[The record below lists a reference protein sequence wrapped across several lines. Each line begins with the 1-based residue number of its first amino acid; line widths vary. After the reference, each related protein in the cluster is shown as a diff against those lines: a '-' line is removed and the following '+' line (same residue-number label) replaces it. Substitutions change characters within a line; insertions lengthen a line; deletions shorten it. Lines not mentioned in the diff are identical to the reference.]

1 MFKKI
6 LIANRGEIACRIIKT
21 ARRMGIATV
30 AVYSDAD
37 ARAPFVQMADE
48 AVHIGPSP
56 AAQSYLLAD
65 KIIAACKQTGAEA
78 VHPGYGFLS
87 ERTSF
92 AQGLAAEGIAFI
104 GPPVNAIAAMGDK
117 IESKKLAMKAGVNV
131 VPGFVGEIDDTGHA
145 VRISAEIGYPVMMK
159 ASAGGGGKG
168 MRLAYKEA
176 DVREGFEATKREGL
190 NSFGDDRVFI
200 EKFILNP
207 RHIEIQILG
216 DQHGNILYL
225 NERECSIQRRHQK
238 VVEEAPSPF
247 VTPRMRQA
255 MGEQC
260 VALSRAVGY
269 YSAGTVELIVSG
281 ADPTGESFY
290 FLEMNTRLQVEHPVT
305 ECITGVDLVEQM
317 IRVAAGEKLAMTQDD
332 IKIDGWAIENRVYAE
347 DPYRGFLPSTGRLT
361 RYRSPISHIPFVS
374 SVVETPQIGVKPHG
388 VSTMLE
394 ANGEVGDDLGLRGI
408 DGVRVDDGVQE
419 GGEVS
424 MFYDP
429 MIAKLITWGPTRDE
443 AADKQIAALDRF
455 EIEGLSHNIDFVSA
469 IMQHPRFRAGG
480 LTTGFIAEEYP
491 TGFHGAPASPEL
503 VKSLAAIVAF
513 VATAE
518 ADRARQVDGQLGDT
532 LPPPSAWQVKIG
544 DVVHDVGLTEDRIEV
559 DGEAFDL
566 SMEYTPGDRLI
577 EAEIPTRN
585 VRPEPVEGQEGERNG
600 ASPAVAYGSTSSA
613 RTGLGAMEEIDVKI
627 ARTRDGF
634 KLTTRGASHNVSV
647 LPGHIAHLADHMIEK
662 IPPDMSRFLICP
674 MPGLLVALHVS
685 AGDKVEAGQPLAVV
699 EAMKM
704 ENILRAEK
712 SGVVKSINAAQG
724 ESLAVDAI
732 ILEME

>member
-6 LIANRGEIACRIIKT
+6 LIANRGEIACRVIKT
-21 ARRMGIATV
+21 ARRMGIQTV

-37 ARAPFVQMADE
+37 ARAPFVAMADE

-56 AAQSYLLAD
+56 ASESYLIAD

-92 AQGLAAEGIAFI
+92 AEQLAAEGIEFI

-117 IESKKLAMKAGVNV
+117 IESKKLAKAAGVNV
-131 VPGFVGEIDDTGHA
+131 VPGFVGEIEDTEHA
-145 VRISAEIGYPVMMK
+145 VRISSEIGYPVMMK

-168 MRLAYKEA
+168 MRLAYNEK
-176 DVREGFEATKREGL
+176 DVREGFESVKREGL

-216 DQHGNILYL
+216 DKHGNILYL

-247 VTPRMRQA
+247 VTPKMRKA

-281 ADPTGESFY
+281 ADPSGESFY

-317 IRVAAGEKLAMTQDD
+317 IRVAAGEKLALTQDQ
-332 IKIDGWAIENRVYAE
+332 IGIDGWAIENRVYAE
-347 DPYRGFLPSTGRLT
+347 DPYRGFLPSTGRLV
-361 RYRSPISHIPFVS
+361 RYQPPVAGW
-374 SVVETPQIGVKPHG
+374 EDDGA
-388 VSTMLE
+388 
-394 ANGEVGDDLGLRGI
+394 ANGRRGV
-408 DGVRVDDGVQE
+408 DGVRVDDGVYE

-429 MIAKLITWGPTRDE
+429 MIAKLVTWGATRDE
-443 AADKQIAALDRF
+443 AADKQIAALDSF
-455 EIEGLSHNIDFVSA
+455 EIEGLGHNIDFVSA
-469 IMQHPRFRAGG
+469 IMQHPRFRSGE

-491 TGFHGAPASPEL
+491 DGFTGAATSDETARH
-503 VKSLAAIVAF
+503 LAAIAGF
-513 VATAE
+513 IATAR
-518 ADRARQVDGQLGDT
+518 ADRARQVDGQLDGE
-532 LPPPSAWQVKIG
+532 LEPPYDWSVTIG
-544 DVVHDVGLTEDRIEV
+544 DATFAVSLDEEITVDGAEV
-559 DGEAFDL
+559 DLAL
-566 SMEYTPGDRLI
+566 EYTPGDRLVT
-577 EAEIPTRN
+577 AEIGDVTYGVKIEPTRM
-585 VRPEPVEGQEGERNG
+585 
-600 ASPAVAYGSTSSA
+600 
-613 RTGLGAMEEIDVKI
+613 GLKM
-627 ARTRDGF
+627 
-634 KLTTRGASHNVSV
+634 TTRGAIHQVRI
-647 LPGHIAHLADHMIEK
+647 LPARIAPLTRHMIEK
-662 IPPDMSRFLICP
+662 VPPDLSKFLICP
-674 MPGLLVALHVS
+674 MPGLLVALHV
-685 AGDKVEAGQPLAVV
+685 AEGDKVEAGQPLAVV

-712 SGVVKSINAAQG
+712 SATVKSINAKQG

-732 ILEME
+732 ILELE